1 MTSDISNGVTTNVT
15 RTESK
20 RVKVYVLE
28 NNEWKDTGTGYCR
41 GEVMEE
47 TGADVRKTAF
57 LLVTNENEPHEVLL
71 RSKLEGNIEYQR
83 QEETLIVWKD
93 ADGKDIALSFEESL
107 GCDTLCEFLVSVQRT
122 IEPNISLVAVKS
134 VDNGMGSI
142 HEIITG
148 PVALPSIDPIQTT
161 TSLLDALKILND
173 NTSFEYLKTETVE
186 FVLKHDYVNILI
198 NHFHKAELDE
208 IPRDLFLLSN
218 ILKTL
223 ILYNQRDIIELLV
236 DDSRIMGVVGILEYD
251 TEFPTSK
258 ANHRKC
264 LKTEAP
270 TFKEIIPLE
279 NDELKGIIKKC
290 FRLQFLKDVVLVQFL
305 DDNNLSLMT
314 DVILDLETCIIDS
327 LQIDPFL
334 DHLMELYDK
343 ELNAEQNST
352 EDLNQKRK
360 EGIKLLHQCI
370 QMSRNL
376 DHLDKTKFYKVLVK
390 KGLFNVLDYAFHT
403 ETDNNLR
410 ILATD
415 TIIAI
420 VEHDVLLIHNVQKEI
435 TQTKDE
441 VSYTKLN
448 DFNKKDRSAESTVDM
463 TLLEILTTIL
473 LTDKNPGLREQVVQ
487 ALNTLLHPEGC
498 LGDGI
503 DGYLDSSM
511 DFNNSII
518 PKDNDNDLD
527 IEGYSDN
534 DKFETESGFHP
545 AHHTQSIGFQVT
557 EYFKQFYS
565 KIAPTLFGPLI
576 RDNEINPSQRE
587 IYLNDDVLMIHMV
600 KLVSFICS
608 EHERLISRKFVL
620 ENGILDAVSSFIAS
634 TNKLQLKLT
643 SLRCIKNIICLDDKY
658 YHRYMINNNLYAPI
672 MELLREH
679 MFEDNLANSAL
690 QDFFRIIATE
700 CLAYKENG
708 DLFKYYDASIQN
720 NTNESSGK
728 SETSPSFNFTL
739 LNKHLN
745 EIFGD
750 LLEKAEYIS
759 FVKQLRHQYGTN
771 VKTKSTNLKRKA
783 SEEQQRSTDVAKMN
797 CNNKPNNIA
806 KNNVAYESFK
816 QPMDDRTSSTDSQPA
831 TCLVGS
837 PASYDTAI

>member
-1 MTSDISNGVTTNVT
+1 MTTDTNVTNVT

-41 GEVMEE
+41 GEIMEE
-47 TGADVRKTAF
+47 SGEVVRTGAF

-93 ADGKDIALSFEESL
+93 VEGKDIALSFEESL
-107 GCDTLCEFLVSVQRT
+107 GCDTLCEFLVSIQRS

-134 VDNGMGSI
+134 VDNGTGSI

-148 PVALPSIDPIQTT
+148 PVALPSIEPVQSTT
-161 TSLLDALKILND
+161 TLLDALKILND

-186 FVLKHDYVNILI
+186 FVLKHDYISVLI
-198 NHFHKAELDE
+198 NHFHKAEKE
-208 IPRDLFLLSN
+208 QIPRDLFLLSN

-223 ILYNQRDIIELLV
+223 ILYNQRDIIELLA

-251 TEFPTSK
+251 TEFPSSK
-258 ANHRKC
+258 ADHRRC
-264 LKTEAP
+264 LETEAP

-279 NDELKGIIKKC
+279 NEDLKSIIKKC

-305 DDNNLSLMT
+305 DDNNLNLMT

-334 DHLMELYDK
+334 DHLMELYRKDIGTRGDMP
-343 ELNAEQNST
+343 EE
-352 EDLNQKRK
+352 LNQKRK

-376 DHLDKTKFYKVLVK
+376 DHMDKTKFYKVLVK

-420 VEHDVLLIHNVQKEI
+420 VEHDILLIHNVQKEI
-435 TQTKDE
+435 SQSKDDI
-441 VSYTKLN
+441 SYSKLN
-448 DFNKKDRSAESTVDM
+448 DMNKHTENPAVDM

-498 LGDGI
+498 LGDGA
-503 DGYLDSSM
+503 DGYLDGNM
-511 DFNNSII
+511 DFNDHLIS
-518 PKDNDNDLD
+518 KDYDNDLNT
-527 IEGYSDN
+527 EEYPDN
-534 DKFETESGFHP
+534 DKFDNENGYHNGNQPRSTWL
-545 AHHTQSIGFQVT
+545 QVT
-557 EYFKQFYS
+557 EYFKQFYT
-565 KIAPTLFGPLI
+565 KIAPILFGPLI
-576 RDNEINPSQRE
+576 RGSEIEPSQRE
-587 IYLNDDVLMIHMV
+587 AFLKDDVLMIHMV

-608 EHERLISRKFVL
+608 EHERLMSRKFVL
-620 ENGILDAVSSFIAS
+620 ENGILDSVSSFITAN
-634 TNKLQLKLT
+634 NKLQLRLT

-658 YHRYMINNNLYAPI
+658 YHRYMISNNLYAPI

-700 CLAYKENG
+700 CLAYKDNG
-708 DLFKYYDASIQN
+708 DLFKYYDASIHSN
-720 NTNESSGK
+720 GYETTVKSDTTPSS
-728 SETSPSFNFTL
+728 NFTL

-745 EIFGD
+745 ETFGE
-750 LLEKAEYIS
+750 LLDKAEYIS
-759 FVKQLRHQYGTN
+759 FIKQLRDQFNEN
-771 VKTKSTNLKRKA
+771 VKSNGSNLKRKA
-783 SEEQQRSTDVAKMN
+783 SDDHLKNFDVTKMN
-797 CNNKPNNIA
+797 GNSKSNIT
-806 KNNVAYESFK
+806 KSNMSYDNFK
-816 QPMDDRTSSTDSQPA
+816 QPMDDRTSSSADSQPA

-837 PASYDTAI
+837 PASYDSAI